1 MSLVL
6 HPDPQQPTGGYGFIE
21 LPGSSLPDVVT
32 LAVQD
37 AYSQRWLTPQDEQR
51 VEIGNP
57 NWQPQKSTFG
67 PYEVLRHDGADWVRI
82 GPDIVNKIE
91 EYTPLV
97 IEVDGRAFSVTWPDT
112 IPPRAGL
119 AGLGGLQTAKPK
131 AAPAPPPEVKRP
143 PEPEPDPVAEVTPD
157 DAPKKSGLMW
167 LWLVILLLAAAGAAA
182 WFWSREDSVKL
193 PINSTPVSS
202 NENCGL
208 SALSALG
215 GFAAQLEAVRTCGRD
230 VSPDTAL
237 KLIEDAAQ
245 TDDPLA
251 LRVFGTLYDG
261 DQLDPRI
268 ENLIGLSFADDP
280 ARAVEYYARAVQA
293 GDSDAQARVAATCE
307 RLKGSS
313 QTLEKGAYDD
323 FCR

>member
-6 HPDPQQPTGGYGFIE
+6 HPDPQQPTGGYGFLE
-21 LPGSSLPDVVT
+21 LPGSSLPDMVT

-37 AYSQRWLTPQDEQR
+37 AYSERWLTPVDEAR

-57 NWQPQKSTFG
+57 NWQPQRASFG
-67 PYEVLRHDGADWVRI
+67 PYQVLRHDGADWVRI
-82 GPDIVNKIE
+82 GPEIVNKLE

-97 IEVDGRAFSVTWPDT
+97 IEVDGRAFNVTWPDT

-119 AGLGGLQTAKPK
+119 AGLGGLQTVQAKP
-131 AAPAPPPEVKRP
+131 APAPEPEVKRP
-143 PEPEPDPVAEVTPD
+143 PEPDPVVEPDQNIETEPR
-157 DAPKKSGLMW
+157 KRSLLW
-167 LWLVILLLAAAGAAA
+167 LWIILLLLIAAGAAA
-182 WFWSREDSVKL
+182 WFWTREESVSL
-193 PINSTPVSS
+193 PINTTPVSN
-202 NENCGL
+202 NESCGL
-208 SALSALG
+208 PALSALP
-215 GFAAQLEAVRTCGRD
+215 GFATQLEALRTCGRD

-245 TDDPLA
+245 TEDPLA

-280 ARAVEYYARAVQA
+280 ARAVEYYARAVEA
-293 GDSDAQARVAATCE
+293 GDTQATSHVTTNCD

>member
-6 HPDPQQPTGGYGFIE
+6 HPDPQQPAGGFGFLE
-21 LPGSSLPDVVT
+21 LPSNSLPDMVT
-32 LAVQD
+32 LAIKD
-37 AYSQRWLTPQDEQR
+37 AYSERWLTPVEEMHA
-51 VEIGNP
+51 EIGNP
-57 NWQPQKSTFG
+57 NWQPQKAGFG
-67 PYEVLRHDGADWVRI
+67 PYQVLRHDGADWVRI
-82 GPDIVNKIE
+82 GPDIVNKLE

-112 IPPRAGL
+112 IAPRAGL
-119 AGLGGLQTAKPK
+119 AGLGGLQTVQPKP
-131 AAPAPPPEVKRP
+131 APAPEPELKRP
-143 PEPEPDPVAEVTPD
+143 PEPDPVVTPE
-157 DAPKKSGLMW
+157 PKVNGEPRKRSMLW
-167 LWLVILLLAAAGAAA
+167 LWIIFLLLAAAGAAA
-182 WFWSREDSVKL
+182 WFWTREERVSL
-193 PINSTPVSS
+193 PINTTPISN

-208 SALSALG
+208 PALSVLG
-215 GFAAQLEAVRTCGRD
+215 GFAAQLDAVRECGRD

-237 KLIEDAAQ
+237 KLIEDAAGA
-245 TDDPLA
+245 DDPLA

-268 ENLIGLSFADDP
+268 ENLVGLSFADDP
-280 ARAVEYYARAVQA
+280 ARAVEYYARAVEA
-293 GDSDAQARVAATCE
+293 GDPQATSHVTATCD

>member
-6 HPDPQQPTGGYGFIE
+6 HPDPQEPTGGYGFLE
-21 LPGSSLPDVVT
+21 LTGSSLPDVVT

-37 AYSQRWLTPQDEQR
+37 AYSERWLTPVKEAR
-51 VEIGNP
+51 VEVGNP
-57 NWQPQKSTFG
+57 NWQPQKSNFG
-67 PYEVLRHDGADWVRI
+67 PYGVLRHDGADWVRI
-82 GPDIVNKIE
+82 GPDIVNKLE

-97 IEVDGRAFSVTWPDT
+97 IEVDGRAFSVNWPDT

-119 AGLGGLQTAKPK
+119 AGLGGLQTAQPK
-131 AAPAPPPEVKRP
+131 LASAPEPEVKRP
-143 PEPEPDPVAEVTPD
+143 PEPVVSPKSKMDT
-157 DAPKKSGLMW
+157 APQKRSKLW
-167 LWLVILLLAAAGAAA
+167 LWVLLLLLAAAGAAA
-182 WFWSREDSVKL
+182 WFWSREESVSL
-193 PINSTPVSS
+193 PINTTPVSN
-202 NENCGL
+202 NESCGL
-208 SALSALG
+208 TALNALG
-215 GFAAQLEAVRTCGRD
+215 GFAAQLDALRDCGAD

-237 KLIEDAAQ
+237 ELIEDAAR
-245 TDDPLA
+245 TGDSLA

-261 DQLDPRI
+261 EQLDPRI

-280 ARAVEYYARAVQA
+280 ARAVEYYARAVEA
-293 GDSDAQARVAATCE
+293 GDTQAKSHVTATCD